1 MKNLRKNNIKYD
13 DPITHENILYMWK
26 IIKKTCKNK
35 KAIFHFSLNLNTNI
49 NYIYYVFSKK
59 EQI

>member
-26 IIKKTCKNK
+26 IIKKHVKIK
-35 KAIFHFSLNLNTNI
+35 KQSFIFH
-49 NYIYYVFSKK
+49 
-59 EQI
+59 